1 MTIVTRLSPSLI
13 QTDRIKH
20 PQLKDILRTKE
31 QALKH
36 ISNIKEK
43 RNEQSKQ
50 EKRNEQSKQELR
62 KECGLHERHNP
73 LFDLQVD
80 LYRYA

>member
-13 QTDRIKH
+13 QTDRLKH
-20 PQLKDILRTKE
+20 PQLKDIPRTKE

-50 EKRNEQSKQELR
+50 ELR
-62 KECGLHERHNP
+62 KEYGLHEIHNP
-73 LFDLQVD
+73 LFELK
-80 LYRYA
+80 LIFTGMRNLKF

>member
-50 EKRNEQSKQELR
+50 ELR